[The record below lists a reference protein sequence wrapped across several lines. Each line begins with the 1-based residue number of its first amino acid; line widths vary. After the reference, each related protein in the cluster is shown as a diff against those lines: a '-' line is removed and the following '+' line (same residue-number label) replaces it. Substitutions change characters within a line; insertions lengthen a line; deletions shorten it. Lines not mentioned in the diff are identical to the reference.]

1 MKLTEAQQKFIHIW
15 GSLGTS
21 WGINKT
27 MAQIHA
33 LLLASQEPLSTEQIM
48 DVLNISRGNANM
60 NVRTLADW
68 GLVMKEIVSGDR
80 KDYYAAKKDIQT
92 IARQIVKQRRKKEL
106 EPMLGAIRDV
116 RLSLDKSNEKNPESF
131 AKQVSEI
138 EDFAIKIDQLLEKF
152 ERSDESW
159 FFKILMKVI

>member
-15 GSLGTS
+15 GSLGSS

-33 LLLASQEPLSTEQIM
+33 LLLASPEPLSTEQIM
-48 DVLNISRGNANM
+48 EVLSISRGNANM

-80 KDYYAAKKDIQT
+80 KDYYSAKKDIQT

-106 EPMLGAIRDV
+106 EPMLSAIKDV
-116 RLSLDKSNEKNPESF
+116 RMSLSNSKDNPESF
-131 AKQVSEI
+131 SKQVSEI